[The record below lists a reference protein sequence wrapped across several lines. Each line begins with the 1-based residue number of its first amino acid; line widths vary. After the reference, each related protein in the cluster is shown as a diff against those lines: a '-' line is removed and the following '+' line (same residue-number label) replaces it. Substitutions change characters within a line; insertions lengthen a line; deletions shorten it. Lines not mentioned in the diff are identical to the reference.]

1 MDLKKSENAAK
12 LKIITAMII
21 YGTIGIFV
29 RYIGMPS
36 GLIAMMRGIIGTLF
50 LLIFTKLWGI
60 KLSFINIRR
69 NLPLLL
75 ISGGLMGANW
85 IMLFESYNYTSVAIS
100 TLCYYMAPVFIILA
114 SPFVV
119 KEKLTPRKLI
129 CTILA
134 LVGMVFIS
142 GVHKGADNRVSFVGI
157 ALGIGAALL
166 YATIILLNKK
176 LKDITPYESTVTQ
189 LASSAVVLA
198 PYVILT
204 TDFSAVDTGAL
215 SIGLLIAVGIIH
227 TGIAYVLYFGSIA
240 ELKAQTAAMM
250 SYIDPILAIML
261 SALLLHESMDIFSI
275 VGAVLILGSTFA
287 SEIHIRKR
295 QLN

>member
-1 MDLKKSENAAK
+1 MDLRKSENGAK

-50 LLIFTKLWGI
+50 LLIFTKLRSI

-75 ISGGLMGANW
+75 ISGSLMGANW

-114 SPFVV
+114 SPIVV
-119 KEKLTPRKLI
+119 KEKLTLRKMI
-129 CTILA
+129 CTFLA

-142 GVHKGADNRVSFVGI
+142 GVHKGADNKVSFVGI
-157 ALGIGAALL
+157 ALGIGAAVL

-189 LASSAVVLA
+189 LASSAVVLT

-240 ELKAQTAAMM
+240 KLKAQTAAMM
-250 SYIDPILAIML
+250 SYIDPMLAIIL
-261 SALLLHESMDIFSI
+261 SALVLHESMDAFSI
-275 VGAVLILGSTFA
+275 MGAVLILGSTFV
-287 SEIHIRKR
+287 SEIHIKRKTA
-295 QLN
+295 

>member
-1 MDLKKSENAAK
+1 MDLRKSENAAK

-50 LLIFTKLWGI
+50 LLIFTKFRGI

-114 SPFVV
+114 SPIVV
-119 KEKLTPRKLI
+119 KEKLTLRKMI
-129 CTILA
+129 CTLLA

-157 ALGIGAALL
+157 ALGIGAAVL

-204 TDFSAVDTGAL
+204 TDFSAIDTGAL
-215 SIGLLIAVGIIH
+215 SISLLIAVGIIH

-240 ELKAQTAAMM
+240 QLKAQTAAMM
-250 SYIDPILAIML
+250 SYIDPILAIIL
-261 SALLLHESMDIFSI
+261 SALLLHESMDTFSI
-275 VGAVLILGSTFA
+275 IGAALILGSTFV
-287 SEIHIRKR
+287 SEIHIKKR